1 MKKTCLLCVAL
12 CLSALL
18 TNAQTTYDLFTYT
31 EPNGYKKE
39 TKKDVVTYTKIDN
52 KTATYC
58 MISLYAQTPSSGDIK
73 KDFENDW
80 LDLVA
85 KPLEIKDAP
94 KADNN
99 DDISGWKTYSGGANF
114 EFSGSTSM
122 AILTTA
128 KKENVNISILVVTN
142 AQSYLTTDVDLFFAK
157 LTLGTPK
164 NLITK
169 APIKVEKSAANVE
182 PTLKNGRI
190 KSDAI
195 KNELLG
201 EWYLSD
207 GNAKITLLFAAN
219 GRYDKGAMVDRRI
232 VRNLYETTT
241 NLGSGSY
248 LVSGTTITL
257 IPKTNAKE
265 TYAFRI
271 AFEKNSEGK
280 IDKKLYL
287 VRPIEGGTMYESE
300 YWFVK

>member
-1 MKKTCLLCVAL
+1 MKKIITLCVL
-12 CLSALL
+12 CAFVGNSI
-18 TNAQTTYDLFTYT
+18 AQTNYDVFNYT

-39 TKKDVVTYTKIDN
+39 IKTGTVIYTKTDS
-52 KTATYC
+52 KTGTYC
-58 MISLYAQTPSSGDIK
+58 IISLYPQKLSGGDIK
-73 KDFENDW
+73 KDFETDW
-80 LDLVA
+80 QDLVA
-85 KPLEIKDAP
+85 RPLEIKDAP

-142 AQSYLTTDVDLFFAK
+142 AQNYLTTDVDLFFAK
-157 LTLGTPK
+157 LILGTPK

-169 APIKVEKSAANVE
+169 APIKVEKSATNVE

-219 GRYDKGAMVDRRI
+219 GRYDKGSMVDRRI

-241 NLGSGSY
+241 SLGSGSY

-271 AFEKNSEGK
+271 AFEKNTEGK

>member
-1 MKKTCLLCVAL
+1 MLCLLSTFVAN
-12 CLSALL
+12 AF
-18 TNAQTTYDLFTYT
+18 AQTAYDVFTYT

-39 TKKDVVTYTKIDN
+39 TKTGLVTYTKTDS
-52 KTATYC
+52 KLGTYC
-58 MISLYAQTPSSGDIK
+58 IISLYPQKPSSGDIK
-73 KDFENDW
+73 KDFETDW
-80 LDLVA
+80 QGLVV
-85 KPLEIKDAP
+85 KSLEVSDAP

-122 AILTTA
+122 ALLTTA
-128 KKENVNISILVVTN
+128 KKENTNISILVVTN
-142 AQSYLTTDVDLFFAK
+142 AQSYLTTDVDSFFANLK
-157 LTLGTPK
+157 LGKPK

-169 APIKVEKSAANVE
+169 APIKIEKSATNFE
-182 PTLKNGRI
+182 PTLKNERI

-219 GRYDKGAMVDRRI
+219 GRYDKGSMVDRRI

-241 NLGSGSY
+241 NYGSGTY

-257 IPKTNAKE
+257 IPKSGAKE
-265 TYAFRI
+265 TYEFRI

-280 IDKKLYL
+280 TDKKLYL
-287 VRPIEGGTMYESE
+287 VRPIEGGKMYESE

>member
-1 MKKTCLLCVAL
+1 MKKIITLCVL
-12 CLSALL
+12 CAFVGNSI
-18 TNAQTTYDLFTYT
+18 AQTNYDVFNYT

-39 TKKDVVTYTKIDN
+39 IKTGTVIYTKTDS
-52 KTATYC
+52 KTGTYC
-58 MISLYAQTPSSGDIK
+58 IISLYPQKLSGGDIK
-73 KDFENDW
+73 KDFETNW
-80 LDLVA
+80 QDLVV
-85 KPLEIKDAP
+85 KSLEVSDVP

-157 LTLGTPK
+157 LTLGKPK
-164 NLITK
+164 NLIK
-169 APIKVEKSAANVE
+169 NAPIKVEKSATNFE

-219 GRYDKGAMVDRRI
+219 GRYDKGSMVDRRI

-241 NLGSGSY
+241 NYGSGAYS
-248 LVSGTTITL
+248 VSGTTITL

-287 VRPIEGGTMYESE
+287 VRPIEGGIMYESE